1 VKNDRYDII
10 DGQQRLTTFTI
21 LCCVIRDCFFDK
33 LDQKSKDFINRAIQD
48 EYEEDKRKLKFLTGE
63 QMQIDFEET
72 ILKNIIFRNNANPE
86 KAFPTNRYLQNAHYL
101 RTFLNEKIEEF
112 SILPNDFIQWFFE
125 SVVLTVIITHD
136 LDNAIRI
143 FNVLNDSGLPLSPMD
158 ILKSSL
164 MQKLS
169 TEDRNAFKIKWENI
183 NNLFKT
189 VDNLTFEDMLN
200 TYLYYKLSSNPKN
213 RYDKELLT
221 IFHSEKKNSLEA
233 VFEIEKFACSYL
245 EAIGENDKCTY
256 MLRYL
261 QHRIYWHS
269 IIATA
274 KFIEYEKYNEL
285 IRILVG
291 YYYQNW
297 IAGATVA
304 RIKQT
309 SFNIIKALKENRSID
324 YIRTLCNNNLV
335 QYGTTENFKIEI
347 RGNYFY
353 GRRWDKPLLYFVEY
367 FSQDNSKVN
376 FIPLSN
382 TIQLEH
388 ILPQTVEG
396 ENSEWSKL
404 FTEEDR
410 NELANSIGNLTLLSM
425 RKNIQAYNYSFSE
438 KKKAY
443 QDKDN
448 VVTSFFVTQKI
459 LQYPVWNKETIIGRK
474 NDLIKLIEDELDLF
488 KE

>member
-1 VKNDRYDII
+1 
-10 DGQQRLTTFTI
+10 
-21 LCCVIRDCFFDK
+21 
-33 LDQKSKDFINRAIQD
+33 
-48 EYEEDKRKLKFLTGE
+48 
-63 QMQIDFEET
+63 
-72 ILKNIIFRNNANPE
+72 
-86 KAFPTNRYLQNAHYL
+86 
-101 RTFLNEKIEEF
+101 
-112 SILPNDFIQWFFE
+112 
-125 SVVLTVIITHD
+125 
-136 LDNAIRI
+136 
-143 FNVLNDSGLPLSPMD
+143 
-158 ILKSSL
+158 
-164 MQKLS
+164 
-169 TEDRNAFKIKWENI
+169 
-183 NNLFKT
+183 
-189 VDNLTFEDMLN
+189 
-200 TYLYYKLSSNPKN
+200 LSSNPKN

-221 IFHSEKKNSLEA
+221 IFYNEKKNSLEA
-233 VFEIEKFACSYL
+233 IFEIEEFSRSYL
-245 EAIGENDKCTY
+245 EAIMENDKYIY

-274 KFIEYEKYNEL
+274 KFFEYEKYNEL
-285 IRILVG
+285 LKILVG

-309 SFNIIKALKENRSID
+309 SFNIIKALKENRPID

-335 QYGTTENFKIEI
+335 QYGTSDTFKVEVE
-347 RGNYFY
+347 GSNFY
-353 GRRWDKPLLYFVEY
+353 GRRWDKSLLYLVEY

-376 FIPLSN
+376 FIPPSN

-388 ILPQTVEG
+388 ILPRTVEG

-410 NELANSIGNLTLLSM
+410 NDLTNCIGNLTLLSM

-448 VVTSFFVTQKI
+448 VVTAFFITQKI
-459 LQYPVWNKETIIGRK
+459 LQYSVWDKEAIIGRK
-474 NDLIKLIEDELDLF
+474 KDIIKLIEDKLSLF